1 MTKKALSSLIVSS
14 AVGILIASSAQA
26 HYPWIN
32 ADDYHASSGDSLT
45 FHIGWGHVFP
55 DAARLDQPERIREAT
70 VFSAD
75 GHRSIV
81 DTTSGDEFTIDSLP
95 GEGPHMV
102 TMTQARSPYSQ
113 TRQGGQSGSRQTL
126 EGVLS
131 CSVSVN
137 SAKALIG
144 GGAIMDQPVHH
155 PLEIIPLADPS
166 TLSVGDEFPIQVLL
180 HDQPFQGEVVTN
192 YGGYTTQEGD
202 YVSAVQTDADG
213 MASITLVHEGPWL
226 FLATAE
232 ADYYDTD
239 VCDAN
244 TYRSLMTFHVE

>member
-1 MTKKALSSLIVSS
+1 MNHKTLPALVISG
-14 AVGILIASSAQA
+14 AIAALAATSAQA

-32 ADDYHASSGDSLT
+32 ADDYRAGAGDSLT

-55 DAARLDQPERIREAT
+55 DADQLNGERIREAT

-75 GHRSIV
+75 GHRTIV
-81 DTTSGDEFTIDSLP
+81 DTTSGDEFTIGSLP

-126 EGVLS
+126 EGVFS

-144 GGAIMDQPVHH
+144 GGAVMDQPIHH

-192 YGGYTTQEGD
+192 YGGYTVEEGD
-202 YVSAVQTDADG
+202 YVSEHQTDVNG
-213 MASITLVHEGPWL
+213 RASITLVHEGPWL
-226 FLATAE
+226 FLATAVS
-232 ADYYDTD
+232 DYYDPD
-239 VCDAN
+239 VCDVN
-244 TYRSLMTFHVE
+244 TYRSLMTFHVD

>member
-1 MTKKALSSLIVSS
+1 MNKKTLPVLIVCS
-14 AVGILIASSAQA
+14 AVGMLIASSAQA

-32 ADDYHASSGDSLT
+32 ADHYHAEAGDSLT

-55 DAARLDQPERIREAT
+55 DEDRLDGERIREAT

-95 GEGPHMV
+95 GDGPHMV

-113 TRQGGQSGSRQTL
+113 TREGGQSGSRQTL
-126 EGVLS
+126 DGVLS

-144 GGAIMDQPVHH
+144 GGAILDQPVHQ
-155 PLEIIPLADPS
+155 PLEIVPLADPS
-166 TLSVGDEFPIQVLL
+166 TLSAGDEFPIRVLL
-180 HDQPFQGEVVTN
+180 HDQPFEGEVVTN
-192 YGGYTTQEGD
+192 YGGYTDQEGD

-232 ADYYDTD
+232 ADYYDADICD
-239 VCDAN
+239 VN
-244 TYRSLMTFHVE
+244 TYRSLMTFYVN